1 MSDEF
6 KEFDTVP
13 TPTLTLE
20 PFGAEEKKEEPQAV
34 EEKKPEP
41 APVAPLEMGI
51 KEMPAFD
58 PDMELI
64 GLSAG
69 LQKSSWSLSNL
80 VNNFTGLFRGD

>member
-41 APVAPLEMGI
+41 VFE
-51 KEMPAFD
+51 E
-58 PDMELI
+58 
-64 GLSAG
+64 
-69 LQKSSWSLSNL
+69 SSLTRMS
-80 VNNFTGLFRGD
+80 